1 MVLQRAKNALQM
13 DDTQY
18 FTFWKQMR
26 QLQQL
31 RTRHQME
38 RRRVINRLAQSMKPD
53 VPVDETALAAQTKE
67 LDDLEV
73 QMFQE
78 EQRAL
83 SEIDKVLTVYQRARF
98 RVFEENMERQK
109 LDLLARA
116 LKGGGDAM
124 PPAASAA
131 TPPLPP
137 GGRGGRE

>member
-1 MVLQRAKNALQM
+1 
-13 DDTQY
+13 
-18 FTFWKQMR
+18 
-26 QLQQL
+26 
-31 RTRHQME
+31 
-38 RRRVINRLAQSMKPD
+38 MKPD